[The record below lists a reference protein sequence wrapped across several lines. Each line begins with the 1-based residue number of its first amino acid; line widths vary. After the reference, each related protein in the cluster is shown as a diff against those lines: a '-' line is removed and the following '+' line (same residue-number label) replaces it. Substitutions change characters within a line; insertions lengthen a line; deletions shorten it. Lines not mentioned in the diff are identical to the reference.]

1 MAKFVEQ
8 TLRSSFEGPYVMFD
22 LNVKMSFYQDEIG
35 TKWRLDTII
44 VEKDTIRDDLFRNKN
59 WGRSFE
65 ANKETVSLKI
75 HVPIHK
81 DDMNT
86 EPGLE
91 EVFAKL
97 TLKAVDGNFPTVEA
111 KTDIIKVDV

>member
-1 MAKFVEQ
+1 MAKFVEH
-8 TLRSSFEGPYVMFD
+8 TLRSSFEGPYVMFEIS
-22 LNVKMSFYQDEIG
+22 VKMNFYEDEIG
-35 TKWRLDTII
+35 TKWRLDIVL
-44 VEKDTIRDDLFRNKN
+44 VEKDKIWDDLFRNEN

-65 ANKETVSLKI
+65 ANKGTVSLEI

>member
-1 MAKFVEQ
+1 MAKFVKK
-8 TLRSSFEGPYVMFD
+8 TLGSSFEGPYVMFD
-22 LNVKMSFYQDEIG
+22 LAVEIAFYKDEIG
-35 TKWRLDTII
+35 KKWRLDTVL
-44 VEKDTIRDDLFRNKN
+44 VEKDTIRDDLFSNKS

-65 ANKETVSLKI
+65 ANKETVALKI

-97 TLKAVDGNFPTVEA
+97 TLKAEDGTTVEA
-111 KTDIIKVDV
+111 KTDMIKVDI